1 MSLRGQTKTVA
12 GAGVTERMLVVTSGP
27 INVAISATAVEGI
40 LPPEE
45 AGTAGT
51 VTVRESTYPITDL
64 SHRVGHAPA
73 AATTDQRIILCGS
86 RGRHRGF
93 RVDRVLGLTEVEI
106 RHLRPLPPHFT
117 GKEKTWWKGYFLYQE
132 GIALWANPDWLV
144 ETESANESPEPLVD
158 TTRFVG
164 KHTSQ
169 GGEIIEL
176 EVVDAERAK

>member
-1 MSLRGQTKTVA
+1 MGLRGQTKTVT

-27 INVAISATAVEGI
+27 INLAISATAVEGI
-40 LPPEE
+40 LSPEE
-45 AGTAGT
+45 AGTSGA
-51 VTVRESTYPITDL
+51 VTARGITYPLTDL
-64 SHRVGHAPA
+64 ARKLGHASTANAP
-73 AATTDQRIILCGS
+73 DPRVILCGNQS
-86 RGRHRGF
+86 LYRGF
-93 RVDRVLGLTEVEI
+93 RVDHVLGLTEVEI

-144 ETESANESPEPLVD
+144 GTDSASESPEPLVD

-164 KHTSQ
+164 EHTSQ